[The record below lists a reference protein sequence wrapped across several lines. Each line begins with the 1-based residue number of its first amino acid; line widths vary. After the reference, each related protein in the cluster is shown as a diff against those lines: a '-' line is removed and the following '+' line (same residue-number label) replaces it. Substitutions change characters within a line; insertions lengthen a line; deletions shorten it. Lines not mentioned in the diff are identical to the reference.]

1 MSRIIAGICGGTP
14 LASVPG
20 SATRPTTDRVKEA
33 LFSRLEALGMITRAR
48 VLDLYAGSGALGVE
62 AVSRGAST
70 AELVESDAKA
80 ASTCQ
85 RNARSVNDAVGRRAV
100 TVHRG
105 KVVSF
110 LEATVPGRHWDL
122 VFMDPPYA
130 LGEEQTALVLKSLTP
145 HLAADAIVVVERS
158 SRSPEPAWPVGMAP
172 MGDRKYGETHLWF
185 AEPSSDGEEGAVG
198 GQEESRSPRT
208 TAP

>member
-33 LFSRLEALGMITRAR
+33 LFSRLEALGMVARAR

-80 ASTCQ
+80 VGVALYGPYLLAVELASMMLT
-85 RNARSVNDAVGRRAV
+85 AGLVAAY
-100 TVHRG
+100 HLG
-105 KVVSF
+105 K
-110 LEATVPGRHWDL
+110 HD
-122 VFMDPPYA
+122 
-130 LGEEQTALVLKSLTP
+130 
-145 HLAADAIVVVERS
+145 
-158 SRSPEPAWPVGMAP
+158 
-172 MGDRKYGETHLWF
+172 
-185 AEPSSDGEEGAVG
+185 
-198 GQEESRSPRT
+198 
-208 TAP
+208 

>member
-20 SATRPTTDRVKEA
+20 SGTRPTTDRVKEA
-33 LFSRLEALGMITRAR
+33 LFSRLEALGMLSRAR

-80 ASTCQ
+80 VGVCQ
-85 RNARSVNDAVGRRAV
+85 RNARTVNDAVGRRAV

-105 KVVSF
+105 KVGAF
-110 LEATVPGRHWDL
+110 LDATIDGRHWDL
-122 VFMDPPYA
+122 VFMDPPYP
-130 LGEEQTALVLKSLTP
+130 LGEDQLARVLEALAP
-145 HLAADAIVVVERS
+145 HLAEDALVVVERS
-158 SRSPEPAWPVGMAP
+158 ARSPQPAWPEGLVHYA
-172 MGDRKYGETHLWF
+172 DRKYGETHLWF
-185 AEPSSDGEEGAVG
+185 AEPDLASDGGPERRAETSEATGSV
-198 GQEESRSPRT
+198 
-208 TAP
+208 AP

>member
-33 LFSRLEALGMITRAR
+33 LFSRLEALGMVARAR

-80 ASTCQ
+80 VGVCQ
-85 RNARSVNDAVGRRAV
+85 RNARLVNDAVGRRAA

-105 KVVSF
+105 KVGSF
-110 LEATVPGRHWDL
+110 LDGTTPGRHWDL
-122 VFMDPPYA
+122 VFMDPPYP
-130 LGEEQTALVLKSLTP
+130 LSEDQLTRVLEALVA
-145 HLAADAIVVVERS
+145 HLAEDALVVVERS
-158 SRSPEPAWPVGMAP
+158 ARSPEPDWPEGLAHF
-172 MGDRKYGETHLWF
+172 GDRKYGETRLWF
-185 AEPSSDGEEGAVG
+185 AEPEALAGAGGDAPGSSGVPGTVA
-198 GQEESRSPRT
+198 S
-208 TAP
+208 

>member
-20 SATRPTTDRVKEA
+20 SGTRPTTDRVKEA
-33 LFSRLEALGMITRAR
+33 LFSRLEALGMLSRAR

-80 ASTCQ
+80 VGVCQ
-85 RNARSVNDAVGRRAV
+85 RNARTVNDAVGRRAV

-105 KVVSF
+105 KAGAF
-110 LEATVPGRHWDL
+110 LDATIDGRHWDL
-122 VFMDPPYA
+122 VFMDPPYP
-130 LGEEQTALVLKSLTP
+130 LGEDQLGRVLEALAP
-145 HLAADAIVVVERS
+145 HLAEDALVVVERS
-158 SRSPEPAWPVGMAP
+158 ARSPQPSWPDGLVHYA
-172 MGDRKYGETHLWF
+172 DRKYGETHLWF
-185 AEPSSDGEEGAVG
+185 AEPAAPGPDGSV
-198 GQEESRSPRT
+198 
-208 TAP
+208 AP

>member
-33 LFSRLEALGMITRAR
+33 LFSRLEALGMVARAR

-80 ASTCQ
+80 VGVCQ
-85 RNARSVNDAVGRRAV
+85 RNARLVNDAVGRRAA

-105 KVVSF
+105 KVGSF
-110 LEATVPGRHWDL
+110 LDGTTPGRHWDL
-122 VFMDPPYA
+122 VFMDPPYP
-130 LGEEQTALVLKSLTP
+130 LGEDQLTRVLEALVA
-145 HLAADAIVVVERS
+145 HLAEDALVVVERS
-158 SRSPEPAWPVGMAP
+158 ARSPEPDWPEGLAHF
-172 MGDRKYGETHLWF
+172 GDRKYGETRLWF
-185 AEPSSDGEEGAVG
+185 AEPDALAGAG
-198 GQEESRSPRT
+198 GD
-208 TAP
+208 APGASGVPGTVAS